1 MNFDKLLASE
11 EKVIDTATLKI
22 EKNILCFKDYFL
34 QISNISQVSIAPVKK
49 HSYPIFA
56 FVLVIIGILLARSH
70 YEGGVTVGILLIVCG
85 GFFIYTVYK
94 KNSDLGEVLSIEL
107 NSGSIFW
114 FIVKDRPFLNEIID
128 VLQSCANN
136 KLANYIIDI
145 QNSTITVGDKNVV
158 EVDNTI
164 NLQGTD

>member
-1 MNFDKLLASE
+1 M
-11 EKVIDTATLKI
+11 
-22 EKNILCFKDYFL
+22 
-34 QISNISQVSIAPVKK
+34 
-49 HSYPIFA
+49 
-56 FVLVIIGILLARSH
+56 SH
-70 YEGGVTVGILLIVCG
+70 NEFGVVVGILLIVCG
-85 GFFIYTVYK
+85 GFSIYTVYK

-114 FIVKDRPFLNEIID
+114 FIVKNRAFLNEIID